1 MNLTK
6 NKLRTIIN
14 RVLQEARTQGN
25 LSDRKTMI
33 GSQPLKPVSEDMYT
47 DQVNYCLDFI
57 DQFEAEGHDILDF
70 IIGLDDTWKNGFIR
84 IHFKVDCTY
93 SVVHVRLSCGLGEYQ
108 SFDASID
115 SVLKPAVV
123 EVPTGLYDHTVKMNL
138 ANYYIGD
145 SLFTT
150 GGYYNYDYG
159 ATYSGSHYRSWEDA
173 LKRICQLSEIPPQER
188 PFKDEKTMRSRE
200 GKLLR
205 AFYGNV
211 TERQF
216 RSNPKFRA

>member
-1 MNLTK
+1 MKLTK

-25 LSDRKTMI
+25 LSNHTTMI
-33 GSQPLKPVSEDMYT
+33 GSQQLQPVSEDMYT

-70 IIGLDDTWKNGFIR
+70 VIGLDDTWKDGFIR

-93 SVVHVRLSCGLGEYQ
+93 SVVHVRLAIGLGEYE
-108 SFDASID
+108 SFDASIN
-115 SVLKPAVV
+115 SKLKPAVV

-145 SLFTT
+145 SLFTS
-150 GGYYNYDYG
+150 GGYYNYSKSVSYRG
-159 ATYSGSHYRSWEDA
+159 HYLHWEDA
-173 LKRICQLSEIPPQER
+173 LKWICKLSEIPPQER
-188 PFKDEKTMRSRE
+188 PFKDEKTKNSRE
-200 GKLLR
+200 GKMLR
-205 AFYGNV
+205 AVYGNV
-211 TERQF
+211 TDRQF
-216 RSNPKFRA
+216 RSRPEFRG